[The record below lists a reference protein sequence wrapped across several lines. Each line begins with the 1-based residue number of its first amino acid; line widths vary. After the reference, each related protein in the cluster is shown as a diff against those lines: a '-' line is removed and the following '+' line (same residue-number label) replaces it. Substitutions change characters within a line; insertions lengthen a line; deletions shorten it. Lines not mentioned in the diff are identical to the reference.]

1 MKKLFGYDGI
11 LTRASEVVTV
21 FVLSNLLTLI
31 CCIPIIT
38 IGSAFAAN
46 QKVMQDFVMQ
56 NSRAIFKTYFTAFWQ
71 NLGKTTALLLLLVL
85 TMAFLVADFYCILLF
100 TSGVL
105 ALVLYL
111 LLLIVFVLVLGI
123 AACCFSLIV
132 RYENTLGEHLRN
144 CLYLLM
150 SNPGRIVLMAI
161 IAVIPWAILLFDP
174 ELFIQLV
181 PVWVFFG
188 ISLFGY
194 IQTKLV
200 KPLFDSMDET
210 PKLEEH
216 ILV

>member
-21 FVLSNLLTLI
+21 FVLSNILTLV
-31 CCIPIIT
+31 CSIPIIT
-38 IGSAFAAN
+38 IGAAFAAN

-56 NSRAIFKTYFTAFWQ
+56 NSRAIFKTYITAFWQ
-71 NLGKTTALLLLLVL
+71 NMGKSTALFLLLIL
-85 TMAFLVADFYCILLF
+85 TTAFLVADFYCILLF
-100 TSGVL
+100 TSGIL

-111 LLLIVFVLVLGI
+111 VLLIMFALVFGI

-161 IAVIPWAILLFDP
+161 VAVIPWAILLFDP
-174 ELFIQLV
+174 TTFIQLV

-216 ILV
+216 TLV